1 VPVRNALQVASTV
14 LRFTRRHHGTFFI
27 SLGVCIASLVLYIR
41 VYLVPHSSP
50 WLRFLADLEDRTL
63 DVRFALRGPQRPT
76 PAVVIVAIDQKA
88 EDVLGRWPF
97 PRSVFAEGV
106 DVLRE
111 AQARVI
117 AFDANFPQPEQS
129 STLQALQEIAEH
141 EASLERAPR
150 NASLE
155 AVLKRLEAQANN
167 DKRLA
172 DSFSRF
178 ENTIL
183 GYYFLFSTKET
194 QAQDRDR
201 VSQFLNYLSFQTYPQ
216 VVNSKYGKSFNCAY
230 CEAIGVSP
238 NLPELAQLAKNF
250 GFFNVVPDPDGTVR
264 REPVIIRFE
273 GGYYPSLDLA
283 AALAY
288 TNRSLEQVAVVFNRN
303 GLERIDFGP
312 VTIPTN
318 PDGSVQIDFRGPAG
332 TFPTYSLADL
342 VQHKLPADNFRDRLV
357 LIGATAT
364 GIGDMIPTPF
374 QSMAFPGVEVHANF
388 IDNLLRG
395 AFIRRGLRENLIDLA
410 VILLFGLPLGM
421 LFSAVSPVRATVA
434 VLAILAL
441 FLWWTQHVFGTQ
453 RVWLAVVLP
462 TSTLL
467 VNFGAV
473 VTFRYFFE
481 EREKRMLRGTFQH
494 YVSPAV
500 IKQLLERPESLHLG
514 GEEKELTAM
523 FADIRGFTSLS
534 ESLAPS
540 ALVELLNEYLSEMT
554 ETIFRHRGTLDKY
567 IGDAIMV
574 FWGAPFPQPDHA
586 NRACAAALEMLQV
599 LRKLQT
605 RWEKQGRP
613 PIDIGIGINTGPMLV
628 GNMGSTRRF
637 NFTIIGDNV
646 NLASRLEGLNK
657 SFGTRLIISE
667 GTYHY
672 VRETVVTRELDLI
685 RVKGK
690 RKPVK
695 IYEILGPIEQ
705 LDRYRGLT
713 ERFHL
718 AAQTY
723 REGRWETAVAM
734 FGELLHDFPDDGP
747 TRLFIQRCFDLLA
760 EPPEEEWDGVYV
772 MKSK

>member
-1 VPVRNALQVASTV
+1 VHKALQAASAV

-27 SLGVCIASLVLYIR
+27 SLSVCAASLVLYAV
-41 VYLVPHSSP
+41 VYLVPHPSP
-50 WLRFLADLEDRTL
+50 WLRFLAELESRTL
-63 DVRFALRGPQRPT
+63 DVRFALRGPQSPT

-88 EDVLGRWPF
+88 QDVLGRWPF
-97 PRSVFAEGV
+97 PRSVFGEGV

-111 AQARVI
+111 AKARVI
-117 AFDANFPQPEQS
+117 AFDINFPQPEQS

-141 EASLERAPR
+141 ESPRERPQR

-155 AVLKRLEAQANN
+155 AVLSRLEAQANN
-167 DKRLA
+167 DKKLG

-183 GYYFLFSTKET
+183 GYYFLFSAKET
-194 QAQDRDR
+194 QTQDRDR

-216 VVNSKYGKSFNCAY
+216 VLNSKYGKSFNCLY

-238 NLPELAQLAKNF
+238 NLPELAQFAKNF
-250 GFFNVVPDPDGTVR
+250 GFFNVVPDPDGIVR
-264 REPVIIRFE
+264 REPVIIRFD
-273 GGYYPSLDLA
+273 GGYYPSLALA

-364 GIGDMIPTPF
+364 GIADMIPTPF
-374 QSMAFPGVEVHANF
+374 QSMAFPGVEAHANF
-388 IDNLLRG
+388 IDNLLQG
-395 AFIRRGLRENLIDLA
+395 TFIRRGPRENLIDLA
-410 VILLFGLPLGM
+410 IILLFSLPLGM

-434 VLAILAL
+434 VLAILVL
-441 FLWWTQHVFGTQ
+441 FLWWTQYVFVTQ
-453 RVWLAVVLP
+453 RVSLAVFLP

-481 EREKRMLRGTFQH
+481 EREKKMLRGTFQH

-500 IKQLLERPESLHLG
+500 IKQLLERPESLQLG

-523 FADIRGFTSLS
+523 FTDIRGFTSLS
-534 ESLAPS
+534 ERLAPS

-554 ETIFRHRGTLDKY
+554 EIVFRHRGTLDKY

-586 NRACAAALEMLQV
+586 SRACAAALEMLQV
-599 LRKLQT
+599 LRKLRT
-605 RWEKQGRP
+605 GWEKQGRP
-613 PIDIGIGINTGPMLV
+613 PIDIRIGVNTGPMLV

-637 NFTIIGDNV
+637 SFTIMGDNV
-646 NLASRLEGLNK
+646 NLASRLEGLNE

-667 GTYHY
+667 STYQH
-672 VRETVVTRELDLI
+672 VRESVVTRELDLI
-685 RVKGK
+685 RVKGR

-695 IYEILGPIEQ
+695 IYEILSPIEQ
-705 LDRYRGLT
+705 LDRYRGLI

-772 MKSK
+772 MKTK

>member
-1 VPVRNALQVASTV
+1 VRNALQIASKA
-14 LRFTRRHHGTFFI
+14 LRFTRLHHGTFFI
-27 SLGVCIASLVLYIR
+27 SLSVCTVSLVLYVS
-41 VYLVPHSSP
+41 VYLVPHSHP
-50 WLRFLADLEDRTL
+50 WLRFLADLEDQTL
-63 DVRFALRGPQRPT
+63 DVRFALRGPQSPT

-106 DVLRE
+106 DALRE
-111 AQARVI
+111 AKARVI
-117 AFDANFPQPEQS
+117 AFDVNLPQPEQS
-129 STLQALQEIAEH
+129 AMLGALQEIQAAY
-141 EASLERAPR
+141 EASRKRAPR

-155 AVLKRLEAQANN
+155 AVLRRLEAQANN

-172 DSFSRF
+172 DSFSRY

-183 GYYFLFSTKET
+183 GYYFLFSAKET

-201 VSQFLNYLSFQTYPQ
+201 VGQFLNYLSFQTYPQ
-216 VVNSKYGKSFNCAY
+216 VLNLKYGKSFNCAY

-238 NLPELAQLAKNF
+238 NLPELAQFARNF
-250 GFFNVVPDPDGTVR
+250 GFFNIVPDPDGIVR

-273 GGYYPSLDLA
+273 GGYYPSLDIA
-283 AALAY
+283 AVLAY
-288 TNRSLEQVAVVFNRN
+288 TNRSLEQVAAVFDRN

-312 VTIPTN
+312 VTIPTDPN
-318 PDGSVQIDFRGPAG
+318 GSVHIDFRGPAG
-332 TFPTYSLADL
+332 TFPTYSLADV

-364 GIGDMIPTPF
+364 GIADMIPTPF

-388 IDNLLRG
+388 IDNLLQG
-395 AFIRRGLRENLIDLA
+395 TFIRRGLRENLTDLA
-410 VILLFGLPLGM
+410 VILLFALPLGI

-441 FLWWTQHVFGTQ
+441 FLWWTQHVFSAQ
-453 RVWLAVVLP
+453 RIWLAVFLP

-467 VNFGAV
+467 VNFGAI

-481 EREKRMLRGTFQH
+481 EREKKMLRGTFQH

-500 IKQLLERPESLHLG
+500 IKQLLERPESLQLG

-534 ESLAPS
+534 ERLAPS
-540 ALVELLNEYLSEMT
+540 TLVELLNEYLSEMT

-586 NRACAAALEMLQV
+586 TRACAAALEMLQV
-599 LRKLQT
+599 LRRLQT

-613 PIDIGIGINTGPMLV
+613 PIDIGIGINTGPMVV

-646 NLASRLEGLNK
+646 NLASRLEGLNN

-667 GTYHY
+667 STYHH
-672 VRETVVTRELDLI
+672 VREAVVTRELDLI

-690 RKPVK
+690 KKPVR

-705 LDRYRGLT
+705 LDRYRGLI
-713 ERFHL
+713 ERFHP

-747 TRLFIQRCFDLLA
+747 TRLLIQRCFDLLA